1 MGCGSS
7 SAADA
12 PKSETETQQTT
23 TTASPKN
30 AESQPKAASDKQ
42 PEAKSAKQENS
53 NDTESSFI
61 DDAVKAHNEFRDMH
75 GSPHITH
82 AQDLTDYSQKWAE
95 HLANT
100 GKFDHSKCDLKG
112 ESIGENLAMMGGSG
126 LSNKRAREYVKMWY
140 DEIKDYHYYGSNPDM
155 DQFMKF
161 GHFTQLVWKEAKQ
174 IGVGM
179 AIAKGQ
185 CVVVCNYR
193 PAGNMMGDFAD
204 NVPKAL

>member
-23 TTASPKN
+23 TSASPKN

-126 LSNKRAREYVKMWY
+126 LSNK
-140 DEIKDYHYYGSNPDM
+140 
-155 DQFMKF
+155 
-161 GHFTQLVWKEAKQ
+161 
-174 IGVGM
+174 
-179 AIAKGQ
+179 KGKTI
-185 CVVVCNYR
+185 
-193 PAGNMMGDFAD
+193 DH
-204 NVPKAL
+204 LIT